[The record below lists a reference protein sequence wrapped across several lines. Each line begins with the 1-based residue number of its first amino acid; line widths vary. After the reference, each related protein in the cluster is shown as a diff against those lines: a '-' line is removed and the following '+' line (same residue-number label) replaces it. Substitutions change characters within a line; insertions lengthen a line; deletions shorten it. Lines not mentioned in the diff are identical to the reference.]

1 MNLREH
7 DAKRIKGS
15 KVAEFK
21 IFIEA
26 SDVHK
31 STKAHS
37 GHKANTKVAVI

>member
-1 MNLREH
+1 MNLREY
-7 DAKRIKGS
+7 DVKIIEGS
-15 KVAEFK
+15 VLK

-26 SDVHK
+26 ADVHK

>member
-1 MNLREH
+1 MNMMIIE
-7 DAKRIKGS
+7 GS
-15 KVAEFK
+15 KFAELK

-26 SDVHK
+26 SEVHK